1 MVQDTKRTIVRK
13 WSIVQVF
20 VASGGSN
27 CLPLWALL
35 APKDRIGRKTQSFV
49 LLAWRERLSGGWLW
63 EGEVD
68 FHSCVTA
75 MIMIEVVWSS

>member
-1 MVQDTKRTIVRK
+1 MVEDTKKTIVRK

-27 CLPLWALL
+27 WLPLWALL

-49 LLAWRERLSGGWLW
+49 LLAWRERLSVFQAVGCGKERWI
-63 EGEVD
+63 
-68 FHSCVTA
+68 SIPA
-75 MIMIEVVWSS
+75 